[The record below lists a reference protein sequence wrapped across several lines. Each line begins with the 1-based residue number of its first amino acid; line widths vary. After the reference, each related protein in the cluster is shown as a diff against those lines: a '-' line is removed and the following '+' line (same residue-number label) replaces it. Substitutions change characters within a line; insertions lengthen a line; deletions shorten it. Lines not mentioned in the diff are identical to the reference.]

1 MRGRMRWSVLRPLSP
16 CIALYR
22 PVSYAL
28 PGPPVT
34 LPPMAAG
41 KLSSAQQAQV
51 AFLETIPPKVER
63 ITRLVEEM
71 GALKADDTQVRNL
84 ARLLESLKNEAQSY
98 SLGSLADSLGVMA
111 MLARRG
117 GGGLQMR
124 VRGLREGLVSLRINY
139 EGALR
144 SATRVAEDDG
154 ETGPLDAEA

>member
-1 MRGRMRWSVLRPLSP
+1 
-16 CIALYR
+16 
-22 PVSYAL
+22 
-28 PGPPVT
+28 
-34 LPPMAAG
+34 MAAG
-41 KLSSAQQAQV
+41 KLSSAQQAQL
-51 AFLETIPPKVER
+51 AFLETIPPKVQR

-71 GALKADDTQVRNL
+71 GALKADDTQMRNL

-111 MLARRG
+111 MLARR

-154 ETGPLDAEA
+154 ETGPVDAEA